1 MKFSLFAHVE
11 RYDGS
16 TPWPQL
22 YGELTELVQTAEDG
36 GFAAFWTG
44 EHYGMEFTVGP
55 NPITLLTHLAAQTR
69 HIRLVTGNIVAP
81 FWHPVRLASE
91 AALADVLT
99 NGRIEL
105 GIARG
110 AYQFEFDR
118 LMDGMNAMQ
127 GGSHLRELVPL
138 LHQLWAGDVAHEGE
152 NWSFPATTSVPK
164 PMHPRGP
171 RIWIAARDP
180 ASHDFAVANGC
191 DVCCTPLAKDDTEV
205 EDLVAKFETACAAHP
220 EVPRP
225 RLMMLRHAFVAERE
239 DQVPDAARAVKDWYA
254 YFEHWIRN
262 DGAVR
267 LGHTNMLSDGDL
279 EAKPVYDL
287 ETVAANN
294 LIGTPETLIRRLGR
308 YRELGID
315 EVGLWLD
322 NGRPHAAKKATLELF
337 IREVLPAFR

>member
-11 RYDGS
+11 RYDGA

-55 NPITLLTHLAAQTR
+55 NPLTLLVHLAAQTR
-69 HIRLVTGNIVAP
+69 DIRLVTGNIVAP

-127 GGSHLRELVPL
+127 GGSHLRELGAPAAPAVGRRRRARGRELDVPG
-138 LHQLWAGDVAHEGE
+138 HDQRPEAD
-152 NWSFPATTSVPK
+152 
-164 PMHPRGP
+164 PRG
-171 RIWIAARDP
+171 RAA
-180 ASHDFAVANGC
+180 
-191 DVCCTPLAKDDTEV
+191 
-205 EDLVAKFETACAAHP
+205 DLDRRA
-220 EVPRP
+220 RP
-225 RLMMLRHAFVAERE
+225 RLARLRGRERLRRLLHPARPRTTARSRTWSRSSRRHARHT
-239 DQVPDAARAVKDWYA
+239 PTSRAR
-254 YFEHWIRN
+254 
-262 DGAVR
+262 G
-267 LGHTNMLSDGDL
+267 
-279 EAKPVYDL
+279 
-287 ETVAANN
+287 
-294 LIGTPETLIRRLGR
+294 
-308 YRELGID
+308 
-315 EVGLWLD
+315 
-322 NGRPHAAKKATLELF
+322 
-337 IREVLPAFR
+337 

>member
-11 RYDGS
+11 RFDGT

-22 YGELTELVQTAEDG
+22 YGELQELVQVAEDG

-55 NPITLLTHLAAQTR
+55 DPLTLLVHLASQTR
-69 HIRLVTGNIVAP
+69 SIRLVTGNIVAP
-81 FWHPVRLASE
+81 FWHPLRLASE

-118 LMDGMNAMQ
+118 VMDGMNAMQ
-127 GGSHLRELVPL
+127 GGSHLREIVPL
-138 LHQLWAGDVAHEGE
+138 LHQLWRGDVAHEGE
-152 NWSFPATTSVPK
+152 NWSFPTATSVPK
-164 PMHPRGP
+164 PVQEGGP
-171 RIWIAARDP
+171 PIWIAARDP
-180 ASHDFAVANGC
+180 SSHDFAVANGC

-205 EDLVAKFETACAAHP
+205 EDLVAKFQTACAAHP

-225 RLMMLRHAFVAERE
+225 RLMMLRHAFVVERD

-254 YFEHWIRN
+254 YFEKWIRN
-262 DGAVR
+262 DGSVR
-267 LGHTNMLSDGDL
+267 LGHTGMLDDAEL
-279 EAKPVYDL
+279 AAKPIYDL
-287 ETVAANN
+287 DAVTANN
-294 LIGTPETLIRRLGR
+294 LIGTPETLIPRLQR

-322 NGRPHAAKKATLELF
+322 NGRPHAEKRAALELF
-337 IREVLPAFR
+337 IREVVPAFA